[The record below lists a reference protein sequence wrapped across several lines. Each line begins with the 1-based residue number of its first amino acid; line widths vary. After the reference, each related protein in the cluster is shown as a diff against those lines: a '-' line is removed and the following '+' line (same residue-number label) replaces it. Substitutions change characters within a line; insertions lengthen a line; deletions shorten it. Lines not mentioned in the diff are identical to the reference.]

1 MDSAELVEKLV
12 SWIKEKVSAG
22 GCRGTLLGMSGG
34 IDSALVAVLCQR
46 AFPRN
51 VLGVLIPCHSDPQDM
66 EHALLVA
73 KQFAIP
79 TRTVVL
85 DNIYDTLLQI
95 LPEVSGDTAVSRL
108 ARANLKVRLR
118 MVTLYYLANQ
128 LKYMVVGSSNRS
140 ELAIG
145 YFTKYGD
152 GGVDLMPLGNLLK
165 WQVRELSSFLGIP
178 KEIVDKPPT
187 AGLWPGQTDEG
198 DFGFSYDDL
207 DRYLTTGQAA
217 SAVRTRIESMI
228 AASGHK
234 RQLASLPSF

>member
-12 SWIKEKVSAG
+12 LWIKDEVVAG
-22 GCRGTLLGMSGG
+22 GCRGTILGMSGG
-34 IDSALVAVLCQR
+34 VDSALAAVLCQR
-46 AFPRN
+46 AFPQS
-51 VLGVLIPCHSDPQDM
+51 VLGVLIPCYSDPQDT
-66 EHALLVA
+66 EHARLVA
-73 KQFAIP
+73 EKFSIP

-85 DNIYDTLLQI
+85 DNTYDRLLQV
-95 LPEVSGDTAVSRL
+95 LPEVSAEPATSQL

-118 MVTLYYLANQ
+118 MAILYYLANQ

-140 ELAIG
+140 ELAVG

-152 GGVDLMPLGNLLK
+152 GGVDIMPLGNLLK
-165 WQVRELSSFLGIP
+165 SQVRRLSGFLGIP
-178 KEIVDKPPT
+178 REIIDKPPT

-198 DFGFSYDDL
+198 ELGFSYDDL

-217 SAVRTRIESMI
+217 SAVRARIESMI

-234 RQLASLPSF
+234 RSLPPTPPF